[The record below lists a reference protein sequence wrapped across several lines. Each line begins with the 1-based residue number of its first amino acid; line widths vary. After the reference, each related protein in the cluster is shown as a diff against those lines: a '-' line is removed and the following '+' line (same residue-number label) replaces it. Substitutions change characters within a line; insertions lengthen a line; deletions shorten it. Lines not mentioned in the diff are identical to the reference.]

1 MKEEF
6 VQAFLAQE
14 VAVAHSPPHVGLA
27 PVLEESDCLAYSP
40 HPTPALPASLP
51 SFSPAFHL

>member
-1 MKEEF
+1 M
-6 VQAFLAQE
+6 QAFFAQE

-27 PVLEESDCLAYSP
+27 PVLEESHCLAYSP